1 MSITVID
8 YGSGNL
14 KSVAKAL
21 ELAAN
26 NINVNS
32 KIVVTSDPKIIKQ
45 SEKIVLPGQGS
56 FRDCYLGIKKI
67 PGLDE
72 TLNEFVLEKKKPI
85 LGICVG
91 MQLFAKIGYESQETK
106 GFGWINAEVRKIN
119 NMNKK
124 LKLPHMGWN
133 EIELKK
139 DCFLFSNI
147 KNKSHVYFIHSYEFM
162 TKQKDCI
169 LATTNYGNSIIVS
182 VEKENIVGTQFHPE
196 KSQKNGL
203 IILENFLKWKT

>member
-1 MSITVID
+1 MSISVID

-21 ELAAN
+21 ETAVN
-26 NINVNS
+26 NVNPS
-32 KIVVTSDPKIIKQ
+32 YKIIVSSDPKIIKQ

-91 MQLFAKIGYESQETK
+91 MQLFAKISYESQETK
-106 GFGWINAEVRKIN
+106 GFGWIDAEVRKIN
-119 NMNKK
+119 NMNRK

-133 EIELKK
+133 EIELKQ
-139 DCFLFSNI
+139 DCFLFSNV
-147 KNKSHVYFIHSYEFM
+147 KNKSHVYFLHSYEFM
-162 TKQKDCI
+162 TKQKNCI
-169 LATTNYGNSIIVS
+169 IATTNYGNPIIVS
-182 VEKENIVGTQFHPE
+182 VAKENIVGTQFHPE

-203 IILENFLKWKT
+203 IILENFLKWKL